1 MLWKLFKP
9 KKIIHFM
16 IPAESEK
23 RASFKEI
30 SESLEKKLGKD
41 YHVIVSFE
49 VKDAIETK
57 ITVYE

>member
-1 MLWKLFKP
+1 
-9 KKIIHFM
+9 M